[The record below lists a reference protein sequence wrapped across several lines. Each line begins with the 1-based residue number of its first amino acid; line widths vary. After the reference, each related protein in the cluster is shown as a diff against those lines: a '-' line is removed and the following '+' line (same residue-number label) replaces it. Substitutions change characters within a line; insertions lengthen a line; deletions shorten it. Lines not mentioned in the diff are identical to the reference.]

1 MEIGGEP
8 GSGGGSVLALVPHP
22 APAGPVTRI
31 LGPPQVGVRPG
42 GGVTLECLV
51 THPYNTQAGCP
62 VLLVKYWSKNVPLT
76 FLQKPS

>member
-1 MEIGGEP
+1 M
-8 GSGGGSVLALVPHP
+8 LALVPHP

-31 LGPPQVGVRPG
+31 LGPPQVEVKPG

-62 VLLVKYWSKNVPLT
+62 VLL
-76 FLQKPS
+76 

>member
-1 MEIGGEP
+1 MEVGEEP

-31 LGPPQVGVRPG
+31 LGPPQVEVRPG

-62 VLLVKYWSKNVPLT
+62 VLLFKILEPKCPFDFSFQAL
-76 FLQKPS
+76 